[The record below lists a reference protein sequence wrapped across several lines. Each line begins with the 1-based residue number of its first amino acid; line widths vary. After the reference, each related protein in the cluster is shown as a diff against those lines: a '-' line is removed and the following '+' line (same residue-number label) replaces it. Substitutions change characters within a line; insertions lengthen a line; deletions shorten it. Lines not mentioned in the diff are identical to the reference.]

1 MAGRGNTREANMSN
15 DVLDIPHGTRPEP
28 HPRVQR
34 SRTKAASAFNAVIN
48 APFGKVGIRTGGGAL
63 REIVYLPGH
72 TASVEPDNELAQRA
86 AAQIERYFGQADA
99 RFDLPLDLSLGT
111 PFQRSVW
118 DGICSIEAGDVLT
131 YGELAKRIGSIN
143 PRAVG
148 QACGDNPFPLVIPC
162 HRVVAA
168 SGLGGF
174 AHHKGEGF
182 FRDVKRW
189 LLAHESTTKP
199 FELR

>member
-1 MAGRGNTREANMSN
+1 MSN
-15 DVLDIPHGTRPEP
+15 DVLEIAGGTLHEPRHGAQRSGTR
-28 HPRVQR
+28 
-34 SRTKAASAFNAVIN
+34 AATAFNAVID
-48 APFGKVGIRTGGGAL
+48 APFGKVGIRTAGQAL

-72 TASVEPDNELAQRA
+72 TASVEPDCELASRA
-86 AAQIERYFGQADA
+86 AAQIERYFQHADA
-99 RFDLPLDLSLGT
+99 GFDLPLALSLGT

-118 DGICSIEAGDVLT
+118 GGICSIEAGDVLT

-168 SGLGGF
+168 NGLGGF

-182 FRDVKRW
+182 FRDVKHW
-189 LLAHESTTKP
+189 LLAHESTAKP

>member
-1 MAGRGNTREANMSN
+1 MNGVTLENARGTLPGR
-15 DVLDIPHGTRPEP
+15 RPAA
-28 HPRVQR
+28 QR
-34 SRTKAASAFNAVIN
+34 SRRKEAAMFNAVID
-48 APFGKVGIRTGGGAL
+48 APFGKVGIRTGGGEV
-63 REIVYLPGH
+63 REIVYLPAH
-72 TASVEPDNELAQRA
+72 TASVAPDCELALRA
-86 AAQIERYFGQADA
+86 AAQIERYFEHADA
-99 RFDLPLDLSLGT
+99 AFDLPLALSLGT

-118 DGICSIEAGDVLT
+118 DGICAIEAGDVLT
-131 YGELAKRIGSIN
+131 YGELAKRVGSIN

-189 LLAHESTTKP
+189 LLAHESTAKP

>member
-1 MAGRGNTREANMSN
+1 MAGRGNTREANVSN
-15 DVLDIPHGTRPEP
+15 DVLEIAGGTRREP
-28 HPRVQR
+28 HPGAQR
-34 SRTKAASAFNAVIN
+34 SRTKAANAFNAIIA
-48 APFGKVGIRTGGGAL
+48 APFGKVGIRASGEAL

-72 TASVEPDNELAQRA
+72 TASVEPDCELAARA
-86 AAQIERYFGQADA
+86 AAQMERYFEHADA
-99 RFDLPLDLSLGT
+99 GFDLPLALSLGT

-131 YGELAKRIGSIN
+131 YGELAKRIGSVN

-168 SGLGGF
+168 NGLGGF

-189 LLAHESTTKP
+189 LLAHESTAKQ